1 MVKFVNENVLLEIC
15 WGNAEIKARNV
26 IQIYG
31 LEIRNIVYI
40 TEKQKRLNGR
50 TSLTCDWSKTWGVLH
65 MLRFAPV
72 CFYP

>member
-40 TEKQKRLNGR
+40 PEKQKG
-50 TSLTCDWSKTWGVLH
+50 
-65 MLRFAPV
+65 
-72 CFYP
+72 

>member
-65 MLRFAPV
+65 MVRFAPV

>member
-15 WGNAEIKARNV
+15 WGNAEIQARNV
-26 IQIYG
+26 IQMYG
-31 LEIRNIVYI
+31 LENKKYSVH
-40 TEKQKRLNGR
+40 TGKAKKLNGR

-65 MLRFAPV
+65 MVRFAPV